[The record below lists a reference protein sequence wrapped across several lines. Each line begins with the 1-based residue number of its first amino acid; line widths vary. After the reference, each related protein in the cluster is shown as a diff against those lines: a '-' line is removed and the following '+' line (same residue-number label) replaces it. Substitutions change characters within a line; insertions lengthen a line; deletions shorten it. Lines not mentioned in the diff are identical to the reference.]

1 MIEDK
6 DLPALKQ
13 RFKTILQEELG
24 LARFS
29 EHPDGDFR
37 VRYEGMDVWVAFHDN
52 DPAFVWLRTNAL
64 WLKATADTP
73 LEALDRAINHVNYR
87 CKAVKLC
94 RFPEP
99 DSDGDYCV
107 VASISH
113 IVDDVASLNSATV
126 ERYLGLI
133 KTGSRELRVRLDDTE
148 FEEQAS
154 DRPDGSAP
162 TLRH

>member
-29 EHPDGDFR
+29 EDPDGDFT
-37 VRYEGMDVWVAFHDN
+37 VRYEGMDVYVLFYDN
-52 DPAFVWLRTNAL
+52 DPAFAWLRTNAL
-64 WLKATADTP
+64 WFKATADTP

-99 DSDGDYCV
+99 DRDGDYCV

-113 IVDDVASLNSATV
+113 IVDDVASVDSGTI

-133 KTGSRELRVRLDDTE
+133 KTGSRELRARLDETG
-148 FEEQAS
+148 FEEQGS
-154 DRPDGSAP
+154 DRPDGSAAM
-162 TLRH
+162 LRH